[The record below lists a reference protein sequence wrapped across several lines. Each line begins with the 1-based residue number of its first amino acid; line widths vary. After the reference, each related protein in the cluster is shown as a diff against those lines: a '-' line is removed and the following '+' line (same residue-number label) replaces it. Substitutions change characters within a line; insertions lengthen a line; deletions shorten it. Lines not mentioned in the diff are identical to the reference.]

1 MSCCSVCGIE
11 LPMIQRDRGVHPG
24 CEPRQLAIDGSPAT
38 GTEP

>member
-24 CEPRQLAIDGSPAT
+24 CEPVPDDDEVAT
-38 GTEP
+38 